1 MKFHNKV
8 YRVLLIP
15 GIRERLSFIR
25 FVYFKRFREL
35 YISDDSTFVS
45 RLDYSQSHFENHDSI
60 RERVNFLVSS
70 LSNTKRFY
78 DNSRLLVL
86 GPRYESELFG
96 YIGLGFKKS
105 NIKAIDTFSYTK
117 LITPGNIHNMTFESD
132 FFDFVVCGWTLAYSQ
147 NLPTAIAEISRVIRK
162 GGILIIS
169 FDLQPGETP
178 GSLNTVK
185 IANYDKPL
193 IELLLP
199 SFQVRSQFLG
209 KPSWS
214 DSTDICCLSLEKI

>member
-1 MKFHNKV
+1 
-8 YRVLLIP
+8 
-15 GIRERLSFIR
+15 
-25 FVYFKRFREL
+25 
-35 YISDDSTFVS
+35 
-45 RLDYSQSHFENHDSI
+45 
-60 RERVNFLVSS
+60 
-70 LSNTKRFY
+70 
-78 DNSRLLVL
+78 
-86 GPRYESELFG
+86 
-96 YIGLGFKKS
+96 
-105 NIKAIDTFSYTK
+105 
-117 LITPGNIHNMTFESD
+117 MTFESD